1 MRGVMPYLIAL
12 LTASFLLILA
22 FQIFW
27 LRQSRQTIEDQFNQ
41 KVSMALCAAVEGLD
55 GCSPGNCTLQADGF
69 KTFFEDGKLSFQGDC
84 IHLEQIDTLALSQTV
99 GEALRF
105 YDLPEQFEMS
115 ILHEEDPACKP
126 ESPFCCAI
134 GPFSAGNNQFI
145 SIEFPGRSDYILS
158 KMWMPLI
165 STVLLL
171 AFVLLVFI
179 FTIHSLLKQR
189 RIAQFN
195 KDFFNNMAHE
205 FRTPLTNVKLALNRV
220 MQKNPSLASDSYLHI
235 VEDENEKLN
244 RNVERVLALAKLDN
258 DQYELK
264 LEKVAVKK
272 LLDDVVREMDE
283 LIRKSKA
290 KVAIS
295 DQIDQLQIW
304 ADPLHL
310 SHAFRNL
317 IENAI
322 KYCQEVPEIHIDLK
336 ATKEGVMLIFEDNGI
351 GIPDNQKKMVFD
363 RFSRLEPS
371 TAKGFG
377 LGLSYVKM
385 IIDLHKGKIKL
396 FSKAGRG
403 SRFELFLP
411 STMQA

>member
-41 KVSMALCAAVEGLD
+41 KVSMALCTAVEGLD
-55 GCSPGNCTLQADGF
+55 GCSPGNCTLEAEGF

-84 IHLEQIDTLALSQTV
+84 IHLNQIDTLALSQTV
-99 GEALRF
+99 EEALRF

-115 ILHEEDPACKP
+115 ILQEEDPACKP

-134 GPFSAGNNQFI
+134 GPFSAGSNQYI
-145 SIEFPGRSDYILS
+145 SIDFPGRSDYILS
-158 KMWMPLI
+158 RMWMPLI

-171 AFVLLVFI
+171 TFVFLVFI

-205 FRTPLTNVKLALNRV
+205 FRTPLTNVKLALNRLK
-220 MQKNPSLASDSYLHI
+220 QKNKSLADDSLIHI
-235 VEDENEKLN
+235 VQDENEKLN

-264 LEKVAVKK
+264 LERVGVRK
-272 LLDDVVREMDE
+272 LLDSVVHDLEE
-283 LIRKSKA
+283 LIHNSKA
-290 KVAIS
+290 KIEVS
-295 DQIDQLQIW
+295 DQIDHLFIW

-322 KYCQEVPEIHIDLK
+322 KYCDDIPEITIGLK
-336 ATKEGVMLIFEDNGI
+336 KTNEGVMLIFEDNGI
-351 GIPDNQKKMVFD
+351 GIPDHQKKMVFV
-363 RFSRLEPS
+363 RFC
-371 TAKGFG
+371 
-377 LGLSYVKM
+377 
-385 IIDLHKGKIKL
+385 
-396 FSKAGRG
+396 
-403 SRFELFLP
+403 
-411 STMQA
+411 